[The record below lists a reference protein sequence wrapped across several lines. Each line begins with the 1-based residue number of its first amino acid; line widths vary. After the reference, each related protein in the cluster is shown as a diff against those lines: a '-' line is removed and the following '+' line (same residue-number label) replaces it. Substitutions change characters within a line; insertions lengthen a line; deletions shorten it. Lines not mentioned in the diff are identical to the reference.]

1 MLHYNEYGARKR
13 VKQLYFLPCPDSCFV
28 ERDNSHWWSLSDRS
42 EPFWDFSE
50 IKQSSFCIFNM
61 ITVSSLQTS
70 ITLSLQRPLA
80 QHRLVGSK
88 CNQLTRAEERKTQ
101 VLDTFSIPLRV
112 RSFSV
117 PFCVGTFSVPL
128 CVGSAHQP
136 CLWLSAPVPLL
147 ANPDWH
153 WKGRLQF
160 YTIGSLL
167 TVLRHI
173 HALLCGHVIALFF
186 WGQVWNLHE
195 HKVH

>member
-1 MLHYNEYGARKR
+1 
-13 VKQLYFLPCPDSCFV
+13 
-28 ERDNSHWWSLSDRS
+28 
-42 EPFWDFSE
+42 
-50 IKQSSFCIFNM
+50 M

-101 VLDTFSIPLRV
+101 VLDAFSIPLRV
-112 RSFSV
+112 GSFSV

-128 CVGSAHQP
+128 RVGSAHQP

-147 ANPDWH
+147 TNPDWH
-153 WKGRLQF
+153 CKGRLQF
-160 YTIGSLL
+160 YTIDSLL

-173 HALLCGHVIALFF
+173 HALLCGHIIALFF